1 MFGKNVIILIT
12 EEHILNSRNTSAERC
27 DTQTACTTTTQNT
40 DFSFTE

>member
-12 EEHILNSRNTSAERC
+12 EEHILRNTSAERC